1 MHAPEVRR
9 CHWYACIDD
18 IFSFICDIWNWMCSY
33 LLFKVRFFS
42 FWNLYLYR
50 KLLFFV
56 HSVYFFMFRFFFISS
71 SALTRILYWIVKGKT
86 GVSLFCLR
94 LRYRMLITS
103 QYWTCVFYF
112 MQYHYCP
119 YLSPNIASPGNCRT
133 NKQSFLHHIPNC
145 SQRCKF

>member
-1 MHAPEVRR
+1 MHPKFGVV
-9 CHWYACIDD
+9 IDMLALM
-18 IFSFICDIWNWMCSY
+18 IYF
-33 LLFKVRFFS
+33 LLFVTFEIGCVRICYLRYVFFVLEFIFIPETLVLRS
-42 FWNLYLYR
+42 FG
-50 KLLFFV
+50 LFFYV
-56 HSVYFFMFRFFFISS
+56 SFFFISS

-94 LRYRMLITS
+94 LRYRMLISS

>member
-33 LLFKVRFFS
+33 LLFKVRFFRSGIYIYTGNSCSS
-42 FWNLYLYR
+42 FIRSIFLC
-50 KLLFFV
+50 FV
-56 HSVYFFMFRFFFISS
+56 FFISS

>member
-1 MHAPEVRR
+1 MHPKFGVVIDMLALMIYFLLFVTFEIGCVRICYLR
-9 CHWYACIDD
+9 YVFFRSGIYIYTGNSCS
-18 IFSFICDIWNWMCSY
+18 SFIRSIFLC
-33 LLFKVRFFS
+33 
-42 FWNLYLYR
+42 
-50 KLLFFV
+50 FV
-56 HSVYFFMFRFFFISS
+56 FFISS
-71 SALTRILYWIVKGKT
+71 SALTRILYWIVMGKT

-94 LRYRMLITS
+94 LRYRMLISS